1 MPDDVAPIAPVAAAA
16 PVLEA
21 REIRKVFGTLVALDG
36 AEVSVSKGEI
46 VGLIGPNGSGKSTLL
61 HVVSG
66 RTSATSGTVTLNGR
80 DVTRAKPSDR
90 VRAGLSIKFQLARVY
105 LDQTVADNLLLAIQS
120 SEPLFSLMLSRSR
133 AQAAG
138 TIDTLLED
146 FHLTHARDQIARE
159 LSHGEQQWL
168 EIAMA
173 MAVGPSVLLLDE
185 PTAGMSREE
194 RLATG
199 ERIRAARSHCGVLI
213 VEHDLDFI
221 RGLCDRIFVLHQG
234 KIIASGTPA
243 QIEADPRVQEV
254 YLTRV

>member
-1 MPDDVAPIAPVAAAA
+1 
-16 PVLEA
+16 VLQA
-21 REIRKVFGTLVALDG
+21 RDIRKTFGTLVALEG
-36 AEVSVSKGEI
+36 ADVTVGRGEI

-61 HVVSG
+61 HVISG
-66 RTSATSGTVTLNGR
+66 RTPATSGTVLLGGR
-80 DVTRAKPSDR
+80 DVTRAKPATR
-90 VRAGLSIKFQLARVY
+90 IRAGLSIKFQLARVY
-105 LDQTVADNLLLAIQS
+105 LDQTVADNLLLAVQAAA
-120 SEPLFSLMLSRSR
+120 PLLSLMLSRTR
-133 AQAAG
+133 AREAG
-138 TIDTLLED
+138 AITRLLDE
-146 FHLTHARDQIARE
+146 FHLTHARDQLARE

-173 MAVGPSVLLLDE
+173 MAVRPTILLLDE

-199 ERIRAARSHCGVLI
+199 ERIRAARDRCGILI

-221 RGLCDRIFVLHQG
+221 RGLCDRISVLHQG
-234 KIIASGTPA
+234 RIIADGMPA